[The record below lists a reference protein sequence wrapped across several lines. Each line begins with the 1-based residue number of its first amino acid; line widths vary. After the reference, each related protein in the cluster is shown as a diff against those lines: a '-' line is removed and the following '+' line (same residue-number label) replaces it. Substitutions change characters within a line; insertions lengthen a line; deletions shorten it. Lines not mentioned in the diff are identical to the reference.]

1 MVFEAGRRSYNFQSG
16 MSDVLK
22 QRKDLFDLGVSHVSA
37 E

>member
-1 MVFEAGRRSYNFQSG
+1 MFEAGRCLYNFQSG

-22 QRKDLFDLGVSHVSA
+22 QRNDLFDLGVSHVSA